1 MILLTQYNG
10 CYSPIIAHHPNP
22 MMHHVIHG
30 MSGILT
36 FCQFFFNK
44 DTRKLTLSC
53 TFWKICFS
61 SILTLPTATPMHST
75 FLSWNLTIALVSL
88 TLASRDS
95 WWETSVGNFPVKG
108 TNKISKSV

>member
-1 MILLTQYNG
+1 MVKAMIHHHHKIEGNKAMILLD
-10 CYSPIIAHHPNP
+10 
-22 MMHHVIHG
+22 V

-53 TFWKICFS
+53 TFWNICFS
-61 SILTLPTATPMHST
+61 SILTLPTATPMHNT

-88 TLASRDS
+88 TLPSRDS
-95 WWETSVGNFPVKG
+95 WWETSVGNFPAKPC
-108 TNKISKSV
+108 KISKSAQAIIEI